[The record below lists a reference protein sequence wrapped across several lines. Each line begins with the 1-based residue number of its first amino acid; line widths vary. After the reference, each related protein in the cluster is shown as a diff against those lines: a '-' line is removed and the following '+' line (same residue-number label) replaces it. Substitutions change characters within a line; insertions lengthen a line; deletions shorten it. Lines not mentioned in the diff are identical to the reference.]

1 MKAVFIERIGL
12 PDEALRT
19 RECPTPEPLDGQVL
33 IDVRAFG
40 VNFADILARTGMY
53 FDAPRMPF
61 IPGYE
66 VSGVV
71 SAVGDGCQRIK
82 VGDRVAALT
91 DFGGYAEQAVAP
103 EQSVVTIHDD
113 MEFADA
119 AAIPVNGVTAQL
131 ALRGLTTAVPG
142 DRVLI
147 HAAAGG
153 VGLMAVQIALDA
165 GCEVFG
171 TVSSDK
177 KVEFLREMGMQH
189 PMIHSRVDVETEVRR
204 LSDDQGLDLVVDSL
218 GGASIAAG
226 IRMLAP
232 SGRLVSIGIASM
244 TPRKTRNL
252 VSAGFGLLKTPFFHP
267 YSLLSESRSYMGIN
281 VKRIAEKRPQV
292 LARSLDDIFDLVAQG
307 RVRPHL
313 DSVFPMADCPKAHER
328 LHGRGSIGKVV
339 VTVD

>member
-19 RECPTPEPLDGQVL
+19 RECPAPVPLEGQVL

-66 VSGVV
+66 VSGSVI
-71 SAVGDGCQRIK
+71 AVGDGCHRIK
-82 VGDRVAALT
+82 EGDRVAALT

-103 EQSVVTIHDD
+103 EQSVVCIPDEMD
-113 MEFADA
+113 FADA

-131 ALRGLTTAVPG
+131 ALRGLTTVIPG

-171 TVSSDK
+171 TVSSEK

-218 GGASIAAG
+218 GGASLASG

-292 LARSLDDIFDLVAQG
+292 LARSLDDIFDLVGQG

-313 DSVFPMADCPKAHER
+313 DSVYPMAECAKAHER

-339 VTVD
+339 VTVG